1 MQEIRPFQRIGDSF
15 RKIIVTKDIV
25 PAHYDE
31 NGILTLNIYDFLLNP
46 ASMEKI

>member
-25 PAHYDE
+25 PARYDE
-31 NGILTLNIYDFLLNP
+31 NGILTLNVYDFLLNP